1 MDYMNLAEDQFE
13 HHFNPRAT
21 ATNVDEKIAAMAQ
34 RSVVVRE
41 QYRHTADLPYGRS
54 AAETLDVFL
63 PREPGAP
70 VQLFIH
76 GGYWRAMDKSNYSY
90 VAPPFVDAGAA
101 VVVINYALT
110 PTVTLDE
117 IVRQTVGSIAW
128 TYRNIAEYGGD
139 PERIFISGNSA
150 GGHLVAMALAHDWAA
165 DGLPVDLLKG
175 ATPITGVMDCAPVL
189 KISANDDIRLDPG
202 MAHRNSPIHCPPPHP
217 LPLIIAVGGSEPA
230 GWIEMSR
237 AYLKVCE
244 AVGFKPRYLEMSGL
258 DHFDISAAVG
268 DASSPLTQAMLEQM
282 ELGG

>member
-1 MDYMNLAEDQFE
+1 MDYVNLAEDQFE

-41 QYRHTADLPYGRS
+41 QYRHTADLPYGPS

-237 AYLKVCE
+237 AYLKVGE